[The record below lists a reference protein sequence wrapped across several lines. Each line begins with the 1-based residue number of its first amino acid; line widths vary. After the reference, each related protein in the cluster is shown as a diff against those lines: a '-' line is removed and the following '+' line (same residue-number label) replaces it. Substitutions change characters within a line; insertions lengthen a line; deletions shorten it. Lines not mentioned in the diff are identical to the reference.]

1 MDMKFKKIIGFIH
14 LWLGLVSGLLVLFL
28 GLTGCML
35 VFQREIET
43 VTNPF
48 QYIKERSGTDMLPS
62 ALKTIAEK
70 QLPGKH
76 PHSILYQEGKAAQAI
91 FYGDDY
97 YDIVYIHP
105 YTGAVQK
112 VKNMNRDFFRIVIGG
127 HYNLWLPVSIGQPI
141 IASATLVFLFMMISG
156 IVLWWPK
163 NKAARKQR
171 FKIKLN
177 ARWRRKNYDLH
188 NVLGFYMS
196 WIAIFIAISGLV
208 MGFQWFAKSF
218 YYATSGGK
226 PMTPYYESVSKRAK
240 QSDSTFSAADAVY
253 AKMRAFYPD
262 RSTSIEI
269 HFPVSDT
276 SAIEGAANP
285 DPGTYWRADY
295 RYFDQYSLKE
305 IDVTHPYG
313 RFAGA
318 KTADKIVRMNYDVH
332 VGSIGGLPTKILA
345 FCASLVAASLPVTGF
360 LIWWGRRKK
369 SVATSV

>member
-1 MDMKFKKIIGFIH
+1 MDAMKFKKIIGFIH
-14 LWLGLVSGLLVLFL
+14 LWLGLSSGLLVLFL

-48 QYIKERSGTDMLPS
+48 QYVKEKSGTPMLPS
-62 ALKTIAEK
+62 ALKPIAEK

-97 YDIVYIHP
+97 YDIVYMNP
-105 YTGAVQK
+105 YTGAVLK
-112 VKNMNRDFFRIVIGG
+112 TKNMNHDFFRFLIGG
-127 HYNLWLPVSIGQPI
+127 HYNLWLPVNIGQPI
-141 IASATLVFLFMMISG
+141 VATATLVFLVMTITG
-156 IVLWWPK
+156 IILWWPR

-171 FKIKLN
+171 FKIKWN
-177 ARWRRKNYDLH
+177 VRWRRKNYDLH

-196 WIAIFIAISGLV
+196 WISVFIAITGLV

-218 YYATSGGK
+218 YYATSGGGE
-226 PMTPYYESVSKRAK
+226 MIPYYESVSKK
-240 QSDSTFSAADAVY
+240 IPVPDTTFSAADHVY
-253 AKMRAFYPD
+253 KKMRDFYPD
-262 RSTSIEI
+262 PSISVEI
-269 HFPVSDT
+269 HFPATDT

-285 DPGTYWRADY
+285 DPGTYWKSDY
-295 RYFDQYSLKE
+295 RYFDQYTLKE

-313 RFAGA
+313 RFVSA
-318 KTADKIVRMNYDVH
+318 KLADKISRMNYDVH
-332 VGSIGGLPTKILA
+332 VGAIGGLPTKILA
-345 FCASLVAASLPVTGF
+345 FFASLIAASLPVTGF

-369 SVATSV
+369 SVKTQ